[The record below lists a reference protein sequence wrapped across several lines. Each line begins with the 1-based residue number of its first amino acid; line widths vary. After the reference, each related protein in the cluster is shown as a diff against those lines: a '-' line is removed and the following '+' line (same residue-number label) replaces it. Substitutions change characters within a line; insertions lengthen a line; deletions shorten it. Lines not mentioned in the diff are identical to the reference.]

1 MTPQKMRRLVVETA
15 IPLSFNWVARDLNG
29 SVHAYE
35 KKPNLDYGTNLNPV
49 ACDMWDVYEGE
60 VLQITPPTPVNAGQL
75 SEEFGDWRSSLIEI
89 NEVISSD
96 MNDDN

>member
-35 KKPNLDYGTNLNPV
+35 KKPNLDFMYKHK
-49 ACDMWDVYEGE
+49 MGE
-60 VLQITPPTPVNAGQL
+60 TKNALLKIARNSVRKQT
-75 SEEFGDWRSSLIEI
+75 F
-89 NEVISSD
+89 
-96 MNDDN
+96 

>member
-35 KKPNLDYGTNLNPV
+35 KKPNLDYGTNANPV
-49 ACDMWDVYEGE
+49 ACDMWDVYNGE
-60 VLQITPPTPVNAGQL
+60 TMQISPKTSVSAAHLT
-75 SEEFGDWRSSLIEI
+75 EELGDWRDSCIEI
-89 NEVISSD
+89 TELASKDVN
-96 MNDDN
+96 